1 MILGKNIIVAIGA
14 TPIACAKSGSL
25 NEQKDMLSV
34 ASPTSGKWKENLP
47 GRREWSV
54 SVDALITNTA
64 ENLNTLQSAYDNDTL
79 ITLRIYDTQYGYNR
93 TGTAYIQSL
102 NIAVQVGSLAKL
114 TATFVGTGS
123 LSKYGGVVVNPTVEL
138 AYQDA
143 YYSLEDGQAVFT
155 ESEGAECQLL
165 TLQVNNPTRIS
176 VNPGGYVV
184 IVTHDESIYQPFYDQ
199 YDFSLANYG
208 CTVFTSPGEIL
219 LPPGTNYLIYT
230 TSDSGA
236 DSPIIKNLS

>member
-1 MILGKNIIVAIGA
+1 MILGKNIIVAIGS

-25 NEQKDMLSV
+25 NEQKEMLPV

-102 NIAVQVGSLAKL
+102 DIVAQEGSLAKL

-123 LSKYGGVVVNPTVEL
+123 LSKYGGVVINPTVEI
-138 AYQDA
+138 AYQNA
-143 YYSLEDGQAVFT
+143 FYSLRDGKAFFT
-155 ESEGAECQLL
+155 QSEGAECKLL
-165 TLQVNNPTRIS
+165 TLQVDKLTRIS
-176 VNPGGYVV
+176 VNPGDYVV
-184 IVTHDESIYQPFYDQ
+184 IATHDASIYQPFYDQ
-199 YDFSLANYG
+199 YDFLLADYG

-219 LPPGTNYLIYT
+219 LQPGINYFIYT
-230 TSDSGA
+230 YVDDSA
-236 DSPIIKNLS
+236 VQPIIKNLS

>member
-1 MILGKNIIVAIGA
+1 MILGKNIIVAIGS

-25 NEQKDMLSV
+25 NEQKDMLSI

-54 SVDALITNTA
+54 SVDALITTTA

-123 LSKYGGVVVNPTVEL
+123 LSKYGGVVINPTVDE

-143 YYSLEDGQAVFT
+143 YYSLVDGKAFYTVL
-155 ESEGAECQLL
+155 EGAECQLL
-165 TLQVNNPTRIS
+165 TLEVDKLTRIS

-184 IVTHDESIYQPFYDQ
+184 MVTHDASIYQPFFNQ
-199 YDFSLANYG
+199 EDFSPAYYG
-208 CTVFTSPGEIL
+208 CTVFTSTGEIL
-219 LPPGTNYLIYT
+219 LQPGINYLIYT
-230 TSDSGA
+230 ASD
-236 DSPIIKNLS
+236 DSVDHPIIRNLS

>member
-1 MILGKNIIVAIGA
+1 MILGKNIIVAIGS

-102 NIAVQVGSLAKL
+102 NVVVQVGSLAKL

-123 LSKYGGVVVNPTVEL
+123 LSKYGGVPVIPTVEI

-143 YYSLEDGQAVFT
+143 YYSLVDGNAIYT
-155 ESEGAECQLL
+155 LLESAECKLL
-165 TLQVNNPTRIS
+165 TLDVDKPMRIS
-176 VNPGGYVV
+176 VNPGEYVV
-184 IVTHDESIYQPFYDQ
+184 MVTHDASIYQPFFNQD
-199 YDFSLANYG
+199 DFSPANYG

-219 LPPGTNYLIYT
+219 LQPGMNYLIYT
-230 TSDSGA
+230 TSDDSK

>member
-1 MILGKNIIVAIGA
+1 MTLGKNIIVAIGS

-25 NEQKDMLSV
+25 NEQKEMLPV

-54 SVDALITNTA
+54 SVDALITTTA

-79 ITLRIYDTQYGYNR
+79 LTLRIYDTQYGYNR

-102 NIAVQVGSLAKL
+102 NIAGQVGSLAKL

-123 LSKYGGVVVNPTVEL
+123 LSKYGGVPINPTVEL

-143 YYSLEDGQAVFT
+143 YYSLRDDKAFYTQ
-155 ESEGAECQLL
+155 SEGAECQLR
-165 TLQVNNPTRIS
+165 TLQVDKPTRIS

-184 IVTHDESIYQPFYDQ
+184 MVTHDESIYQPFYDE
-199 YDFSLANYG
+199 YDFSPANYG

-219 LPPGTNYLIYT
+219 LQPGINYLIYST
-230 TSDSGA
+230 HDDSA
-236 DSPIIKNLS
+236 DHPIIKNLS

>member
-1 MILGKNIIVAIGA
+1 
-14 TPIACAKSGSL
+14 
-25 NEQKDMLSV
+25 MLPV

-93 TGTAYIQSL
+93 IGTAYIQSL
-102 NIAVQVGSLAKL
+102 DIVAQSGSLAKL

-123 LSKYGGVVVNPTVEL
+123 LSKYDGVVVNPTVEL

-143 YYSLEDGQAVFT
+143 YYSLVDGQAIYT

-165 TLQVNNPTRIS
+165 TLQVDKLTRIS

-184 IVTHDESIYQPFYDQ
+184 MVTHDASIYQPFSDQ
-199 YDFSLANYG
+199 YDFLLADYG
-208 CTVFTSPGEIL
+208 CTVFSTQGEIL
-219 LPPGTNYLIYT
+219 LQPGMNYFIYT
-230 TSDSGA
+230 ASDSGA